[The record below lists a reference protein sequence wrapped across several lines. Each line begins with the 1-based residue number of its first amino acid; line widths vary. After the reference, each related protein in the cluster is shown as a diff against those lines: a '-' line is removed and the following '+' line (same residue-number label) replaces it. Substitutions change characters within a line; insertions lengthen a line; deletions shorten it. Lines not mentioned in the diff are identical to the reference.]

1 MLPKY
6 LDLSRLALR
15 TQFTLLV
22 GGGLA
27 ALLGIVGYAMQYTA
41 KPEQHTLALVGALAV
56 ALFVPFAT
64 IMYRGIRDALGAE
77 PGQLSAVV
85 GTVACGDLSIEVPV
99 RDGDTGSVMA
109 ALRAMVDNLA
119 RTVTAIQRGA
129 ANMTGAA
136 DEVARASQ
144 TLSQG
149 AAQQATSA
157 QQTAATLEQL
167 GTAAARN
174 ADNAARTGTIAQD
187 AARQARD
194 GGEAVGRTVAD
205 MHAIAERIAV
215 IDDIAYQTNMLALN
229 AAIEAARA
237 GVHGQGFA
245 VVAGEIRRLAERA
258 QRASRDIA
266 GLSTASLGQAEAAG
280 AMLDAMVASIA
291 RTAGL
296 VTEIDAGSTGQTQG
310 IGQIGVALEQISS
323 ATQHNAAASE
333 QLAATAEAMRTQ
345 AQDLHDNVAQFRLR
359 SGGGAGA
366 GAAAPRRSGAGF
378 DFKVAVDAHKAW
390 NWRLLDILAGRGER
404 PDPVTTC
411 RDDLC
416 ELGRWIHGDGAAAL
430 AADTDYQALRTRHAQ
445 FHEHAAAVIKHRL
458 AGDERGARAALNG
471 EFLPLS
477 HEVVGRIKA
486 IGAKLQA
493 SQTAGPA

>member
-6 LDLSRLALR
+6 LDLSRLKLR

-41 KPEQHTLALVGALAV
+41 KPERHTLALVGALAV
-56 ALFVPFAT
+56 VLFVPFAT

-99 RDGDTGSVMA
+99 RNGDTGSVMA
-109 ALRAMVDNLA
+109 ALRAMVGNLA
-119 RTVTAIQRGA
+119 TTVTAIQRGA
-129 ANMTGAA
+129 AHMAGAA

-157 QQTAATLEQL
+157 QQTSATLEQL
-167 GTAAARN
+167 GGAARHN
-174 ADNAARTGTIAQD
+174 ADNAARTGAIAQD

-194 GGEAVGRTVAD
+194 GGDAVGRTVAD

-237 GVHGQGFA
+237 GVHGKGFA

-258 QRASRDIA
+258 QLASRDIA
-266 GLSTASLGQAEAAG
+266 GLSTASLRQAEAAG

-296 VTEIDAGSTGQTQG
+296 VAEIDAGSTEQTHA
-310 IGQIGVALEQISS
+310 IGQIGGALEQISS
-323 ATQHNAAASE
+323 ATQHNASASE
-333 QLAATAEAMRTQ
+333 QLAATAEAMRSQ
-345 AQDLHDNVAQFRLR
+345 AQELHDNVAQFRLL
-359 SGGGAGA
+359 GGTGALAA
-366 GAAAPRRSGAGF
+366 GPRRSGTGF
-378 DFKVAVDAHKAW
+378 DFKLAVDAHKAW
-390 NWRLLDILAGRGER
+390 N
-404 PDPVTTC
+404 
-411 RDDLC
+411 
-416 ELGRWIHGDGAAAL
+416 
-430 AADTDYQALRTRHAQ
+430 
-445 FHEHAAAVIKHRL
+445 
-458 AGDERGARAALNG
+458 
-471 EFLPLS
+471 
-477 HEVVGRIKA
+477 
-486 IGAKLQA
+486 
-493 SQTAGPA
+493 